1 MASVMKELSTQ
12 GLLKM
17 FPYSKYLA
25 SKPFYQQFSVCG
37 LMNLYKYVTNGGISN
52 LEIIVISFM

>member
-1 MASVMKELSTQ
+1 MKELSTQ